1 LTRRLF
7 QRFDDQSPYQFLMRL
22 KMNAAALQLQDPSA
36 LIKEIAYKLG
46 FSSAFHF
53 SRRFKKT
60 YGVSP
65 DTFRRLR

>member
-1 LTRRLF
+1 
-7 QRFDDQSPYQFLMRL
+7 MRL
-22 KMNAAALQLQDPSA
+22 KMSAAAQQLQDPSA

-53 SRRFKKT
+53 SRRFNQT

-65 DTFRRLR
+65 DMFRRLR